1 MYVDHGKA
9 YMNACLRLRNF
20 LVSCF
25 LILMIFFTTAC
36 SDKMAPAASS
46 SESPIEKNMK
56 EFYNKLGGKSILG
69 EILSPVLT
77 EDGFYYQFTEKTIL
91 VFDPQ
96 ESTLKQYHLHPVGLD
111 MGFQEPPE
119 PMPADPDA
127 VYVNGFVVWPEALD
141 LFNRWGRICK
151 PISALH
157 YNEEYKRYEQYF
169 DCFGIYRKEDEP
181 VGVVHLLDYGAWYCG
196 DACTTYSPS
205 SSGFIPDQIFPE
217 PPARQD
223 LSAAEA
229 NIIIAA
235 DRIGRA
241 ITGFPLTPTY
251 LSDDGSQYLKIYE
264 NVVFSVDRDNPAR
277 AYVLAI
283 TRSLN
288 IRSGTPKAE
297 IIEPGAKFTPV
308 QGDEGYTVRAEFYN
322 FLALHGSYDTSGAP
336 IMNEYALNKTVNR
349 QCFEN
354 ICLDYHKKAA
364 EGLKVRPAPLG
375 YIYRELYYRQEATQP
390 AVVAV
395 NANIAIHPWEASA
408 LISSD
413 QEQEIGAA
421 IYENFVEVPDV
432 QVILSVRMPDDT
444 WVDYGPQSTDENG
457 QTIFHLPPIKAPNS
471 TIILYQVCLYGI
483 EEAKNFCVMEEF
495 TIWGNP

>member
-1 MYVDHGKA
+1 
-9 YMNACLRLRNF
+9 MNACLRLRNF
-20 LVSCF
+20 LITSF
-25 LILMIFFTTAC
+25 LILVIFLTTAC
-36 SDKMAPAASS
+36 SDEMSQVTYS

-56 EFYNKLGGKSILG
+56 EFYNKLGGESILG
-69 EILSPVLT
+69 KILSPVLQA
-77 EDGFYYQFTEKTIL
+77 DPLFYQFTEKAIL

-96 ESTLKQYHLHPVGLD
+96 ESTLKQYHLYEVGLE

-127 VYVNGFVVWPEALD
+127 VYYNGFVVWPEALG
-141 LFNRWGRICK
+141 LFNRWGRMCK

-157 YNEEYKRYEQYF
+157 YNEEYKRFEQYF
-169 DCFGIYRKEDEP
+169 DCFGIYRAEDEP

-196 DACTTYSPS
+196 DACNDQYSPS
-205 SSGFIPDQIFPE
+205 SSGFIPQKIFPE
-217 PPARQD
+217 PPSRQD
-223 LSAAEA
+223 LIAAEA
-229 NIIIAA
+229 NIVIAA

-264 NVVFSVDRDNPAR
+264 NVVFSVDRNNPAR

-283 TRSLN
+283 TRGLN
-288 IRSGTPKAE
+288 IRSGKPTAE
-297 IIEPGAKFTPV
+297 IKGPGAKFTPV
-308 QGDEGYTVRAEFYN
+308 QGDQGYTVRREFYN

-336 IMNEYALNKTVNR
+336 IMNEYSMNNTVNR

-364 EGLKVRPAPLG
+364 EGLKVRPATLG
-375 YIYRELYYRQEATQP
+375 YIYKELYYREEAPQTALVP
-390 AVVAV
+390 VK
-395 NANIAIHPWEASA
+395 ANIAVHAWEASA
-408 LISSD
+408 LVSSD
-413 QEQEIGAA
+413 QEQQIGAA
-421 IYENFVEVPDV
+421 IYANDNKVPDI

-444 WVDYGPQSTDENG
+444 WVDYGPQATDENG
-457 QTIFHLPPIKAPNS
+457 QTIFTLPPIKAPNS

-483 EEAKNFCVMEEF
+483 EEERNFCVMEEF